1 MALTI
6 GFAIIRDPTIA
17 QISIDFSCFFVAE
30 WGIQIVG
37 VAQSCSALELVAL
50 LSAITNS
57 TVESS
62 SRAAFRKTQR
72 WIWGFLSVICL
83 AIVIVP
89 LTYIIRSTII
99 FN

>member
-1 MALTI
+1 MSYVLKLGQKPFTILVFYIASFCTLVALTI
-6 GFAIIRDPTIA
+6 GFAIIRDPTIT

-57 TVESS
+57 TVEST

-72 WIWGFLSVICL
+72 WI
-83 AIVIVP
+83 
-89 LTYIIRSTII
+89 
-99 FN
+99 